1 MVDQFVIGSRSYQQH
16 VSRRRSSVASTVSL
30 ASSMGA
36 DSAPS
41 SPVDAQ
47 VPLSPLPLSSVSA
60 IRYTYVCNDC
70 GFGTDLLSSYMPHI
84 SNPCDQPAK
93 ITWGKL

>member
-1 MVDQFVIGSRSYQQH
+1 MVDQFVIGSRSYQPH
-16 VSRRRSSVASTVSL
+16 ISRRRSSVVSN
-30 ASSMGA
+30 ASMGSSVA
-36 DSAPS
+36 GLDSAPC
-41 SPVDAQ
+41 SPVDART
-47 VPLSPLPLSSVSA
+47 PLSPLPLPVSA
-60 IRYTYVCNDC
+60 IRYTYVCSEC

>member
-60 IRYTYVCNDC
+60 IRYT
-70 GFGTDLLSSYMPHI
+70 SYMPHI